1 MSKRFKHYS
10 PASLNAALKREI
22 YYPSATLKGSL
33 FRYTSALLLTALI
46 FLLSITLHSES
57 MAALLLVVAV
67 VGAAWVGGLGS
78 SVVSALL
85 AIAFLYV
92 LFFYPQ
98 VPTNTFFLESIILL
112 FIATIAGLGIYYSKK
127 INQLVRFHAKEKEF
141 EARIA
146 ANEVENEK
154 LKMEIRSRDE
164 FLSIASHELKTPLSA
179 TLLKLQT
186 ALHNIRSTSLANFS
200 VQNLMDMLL
209 SSEQQTQRLSKMIGD
224 LLDVSLVRTGRIEL
238 ELEKADL
245 NVITKDV
252 IKGFIEKAKKENI
265 DIRLKAMDSVQ
276 GKFDKLRIEQV
287 LINLLTNAMK
297 YGKQKQID
305 VRVEKANNIG
315 KVTITDYGIG
325 IPSQQK
331 EKIFELFDRGM
342 QNGQRNGLGVGLYIT
357 NQIVKAHK
365 GKLKLES
372 KEGKGST
379 FYVEIPLS

>member
-1 MSKRFKHYS
+1 
-10 PASLNAALKREI
+10 
-22 YYPSATLKGSL
+22 
-33 FRYTSALLLTALI
+33 
-46 FLLSITLHSES
+46 
-57 MAALLLVVAV
+57 
-67 VGAAWVGGLGS
+67 
-78 SVVSALL
+78 
-85 AIAFLYV
+85 
-92 LFFYPQ
+92 
-98 VPTNTFFLESIILL
+98 
-112 FIATIAGLGIYYSKK
+112 
-127 INQLVRFHAKEKEF
+127 
-141 EARIA
+141 
-146 ANEVENEK
+146 
-154 LKMEIRSRDE
+154 MEIRSRDE